1 MQGTVNNKSLTIPA
15 GTRSLAMIALVAL
28 LGVGGTYIYGKLR
41 SPDVLTPESPEIA
54 LPELKT
60 VTALGHLEP
69 EGEVVNLTAPTSSQ
83 ESRIEELLVKV
94 GDSVKAGDVIAIL
107 DSRARLQ
114 ASYKQAQQ
122 DVEVSRARLA
132 QVQAGAKVGEIATQ
146 KAEITRL
153 EADQQARITAQQANV
168 ERLQA
173 EVHNAQVEYQRYD
186 SLYQEGAI
194 SASARDTRQLTLQ
207 TSQRNLKQA
216 QAELTRLQST
226 RSPELAKAQ
235 ATLSSMTEV
244 RPVDVQVSQA
254 ELQRAIA
261 AAAQSKA
268 SLEQAFVRSTQ
279 DGVIMDIHTQPGEV
293 ITTEEGIVEIGQIE
307 QMVAIAEVYESDVQK
322 LKPGQMARIF
332 SNALPNELRGTVTW
346 VDLKVHRQ
354 TVINTDPSENID
366 AKIVEVR
373 VQLDP
378 KSSKEAA
385 KFTNLQVEV
394 EIEVD

>member
-268 SLEQAFVRSTQ
+268 SLEQAFVRSPQ

-293 ITTEEGIVEIGQIE
+293 ITTEGIVEIGQIE

-332 SNALPNELRGTVTW
+332 SNALPNELRGTVAW

-378 KSSKEAA
+378 ESSQAAA

>member
-15 GTRSLAMIALVAL
+15 GTRSLAMIALIAL
-28 LGVGGTYIYGKLR
+28 LGVGGTYVYGKLR

-94 GDSVKAGDVIAIL
+94 GDSVKAEDVIAIL
-107 DSRARLQ
+107 DSRDRLQ

-173 EVHNAQVEYQRYD
+173 EVQNAQVEYQRYD

-268 SLEQAFVRSTQ
+268 SLEQAFVRSPQ

-293 ITTEEGIVEIGQIE
+293 ITTEGIVEIGQIE

-322 LKPGQMARIF
+322 LKPGQTARIF
-332 SNALPNELRGTVTW
+332 SNALPNELRGNVTW

-378 KSSKEAA
+378 ESSQAAA